1 MEQPEAK
8 LKKALAAGFE
18 EVTGKAGWWSY
29 LVPGGAQKSG
39 RPDHVFA
46 WQKQQIWIEAKA
58 GNNWLSNLQECVTSR
73 MVNAGC
79 RVYVLRWTPESL
91 EADKKHR
98 FAESSLL
105 LPGGGMANQ
114 LWSWPMFKT
123 DKFWTTLMHGS
134 TK

>member
-39 RPDHVFA
+39 RPDHIFA
-46 WQKQQIWIEAKA
+46 WQGREIWIEAKA
-58 GNNWLSNLQECVTSR
+58 GNNWLSKLQTQVTSQ

-79 RVYVLRWTPESL
+79 RVYVMRWTPESL
-91 EADKKHR
+91 GEAKKNR
-98 FAESSLL
+98 IAESTLL
-105 LPGGGMANQ
+105 LPGGKTLTQ
-114 LWSWPMFKT
+114 LWAWPLFDA
-123 DKFWTTLMHGS
+123 DKFWTTLMHGNNR
-134 TK
+134 